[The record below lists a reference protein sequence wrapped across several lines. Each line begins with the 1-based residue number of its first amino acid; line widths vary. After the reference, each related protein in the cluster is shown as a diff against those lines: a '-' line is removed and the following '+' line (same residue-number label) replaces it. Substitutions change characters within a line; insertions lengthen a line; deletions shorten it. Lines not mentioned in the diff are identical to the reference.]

1 MNESG
6 GLGYEYQDDT
16 LPYRKLMCAMIHNAI
31 QNARGY
37 EMSTDG
43 KYQRCRREVVWN
55 AIAYLL
61 SDDFEF
67 DMELLGLDEMIKS
80 VRKYVFDDINKT
92 KSKIKIENEEK

>member
-31 QNARGY
+31 QNALGY

>member
-16 LPYRKLMCAMIHNAI
+16 LPYRKLMCAMIL
-31 QNARGY
+31 
-37 EMSTDG
+37 
-43 KYQRCRREVVWN
+43 WN